1 MSFYVFNCSGQKKNS
16 VKVIVTFLCK
26 SRWKLLVLGLDV
38 ITRAFCAIR
47 GTVAFQVQ
55 GQ

>member
-1 MSFYVFNCSGQKKNS
+1 MFSTVVDRKNS

-55 GQ
+55 GH